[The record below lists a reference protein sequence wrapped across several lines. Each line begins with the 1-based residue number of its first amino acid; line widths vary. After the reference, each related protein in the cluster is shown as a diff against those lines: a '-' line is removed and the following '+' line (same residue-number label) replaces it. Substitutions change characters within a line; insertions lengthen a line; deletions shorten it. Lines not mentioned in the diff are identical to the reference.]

1 MTGWTWDS
9 PIGPLGLG
17 EENGALVRLWFGGL
31 PEGIACNDTPLMRQ
45 GFEELDEYFRGNRR
59 AFTVPLAPKGT
70 PFQQSVWQALCSI
83 PYGETRSYG
92 QIAAQIGNPKG
103 SRAVGMANNK
113 NPLAIFIPC
122 HRVVGAN
129 GKLVGY
135 AGGLSI
141 KEILLH
147 TEQLSTGHTE

>member
-1 MTGWTWDS
+1 MTGWTSDS
-9 PIGPLGLG
+9 PIGRLGLG
-17 EENGALVRLWFGGL
+17 EEDGALVRLWFGGL
-31 PEGIACNDTPLMRQ
+31 PAGIECKYTPLMQR
-45 GFEELDEYFRGNRR
+45 GFDELDEYFRGNRR

-135 AGGLSI
+135 AGGLSV

-147 TEQLSTGHTE
+147 TEQPLAGCAE